1 MLPKS
6 KFKLKKSTSDAPV
19 INPRVILLL
28 LVVVSCGVFLW
39 AYYNTSARNVQAD
52 SPDNQKMIIT
62 RPVEIN
68 QQ

>member
-6 KFKLKKSTSDAPV
+6 RFKLKKSTSDAPT
-19 INPRVILLL
+19 INPRIIVML

-39 AYYNTSARNVQAD
+39 AYYNTNTRNVNAS

-62 RPVEIN
+62 RPVENN
-68 QQ
+68 Q